1 MNFCIEMLVRVKTIQ
16 ILSGYYFNKVLV
28 LSEYTEV
35 IMDTDKDVIYMRIC
49 QVVGRAVMLLNE
61 SKHNITGERISA
73 ILKEQRKCEQEK
85 HMIAIYAI
93 AIDLMESR
101 RWS

>member
-1 MNFCIEMLVRVKTIQ
+1 M
-16 ILSGYYFNKVLV
+16 ILLR
-28 LSEYTEV
+28 EYSEV

-73 ILKEQRKCEQEK
+73 ILKEQKESEQEK
-85 HMIAIYAI
+85 QMITIYAI
-93 AIDLMESR
+93 AIDLMDSR
-101 RWS
+101 RTN

>member
-1 MNFCIEMLVRVKTIQ
+1 M
-16 ILSGYYFNKVLV
+16 ILLR
-28 LSEYTEV
+28 EYSEV

-73 ILKEQRKCEQEK
+73 ILKEQKESEQEK
-85 HMIAIYAI
+85 QMITIYAI
-93 AIDLMESR
+93 AIDLMDSR
-101 RWS
+101 